1 MVTQSSA
8 ISSSESH
15 DLVVTG
21 SMSLRAVEAALIG
34 RSALSQEREAKY
46 GVFVHEIAMAPE
58 VIAAVAARD
67 PRRRILDN
75 LDPRRTAHIVVD
87 LQHGFLA
94 PGAAVEVEFGRE
106 IVGEVNDVSRALR
119 AAGGVNVFLRMNLAT
134 DAYATWRSFSDHL
147 GDPAEAERV
156 RATFTPGS
164 DGFELWGDLD
174 VTPEDLIVDK
184 TRFGAFV
191 PGASDLHELLQERD
205 IDTLIISGTLTNVC
219 CESTARD
226 AMQMDYRVLFLA
238 DATATLSDAVHNATL
253 NNMAMIFATVVWTKE
268 LLEALV

>member
-1 MVTQSSA
+1 VSLQGSRGRVDSGVA
-8 ISSSESH
+8 LLAES
-15 DLVVTG
+15 G
-21 SMSLRAVEAALIG
+21 NR
-34 RSALSQEREAKY
+34 QY
-46 GVFVHEIAMAPE
+46 GVLVHEIAMASE
-58 VIAAVAARD
+58 VLEAVAARD
-67 PRRRILDN
+67 SRRRILEN

-94 PGAAVEVEFGRE
+94 PGAAVEVEFARE
-106 IVGEVNDVSRALR
+106 IVGAVNDVSRALR

-164 DGFELWGDLD
+164 EGFELWGDLD
-174 VTPEDLIVDK
+174 VAPEDLIVDK